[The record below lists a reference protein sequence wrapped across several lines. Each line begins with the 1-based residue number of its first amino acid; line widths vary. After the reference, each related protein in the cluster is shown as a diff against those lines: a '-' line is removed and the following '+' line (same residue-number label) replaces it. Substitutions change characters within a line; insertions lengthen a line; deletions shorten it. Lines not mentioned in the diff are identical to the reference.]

1 MISQTNEP
9 VAESK
14 AKRAI
19 DDIIISLSTQTLKA
33 HWSTFLSGQNHH
45 TQPVSVSIRVQDVH
59 AWQEGAVAMGSAPA
73 EGQLLSVLRRCE
85 MWQLTSMERRSLRCR
100 PPRGG
105 VKLQVVQK
113 DAAPQA
119 LLETVEWHGTPPV
132 TSPTLCGEP
141 NYMRPRN
148 CYHANWFNRRRA
160 RGPLRPQ
167 HSWCQ
172 PKATGKELVPKCSQ
186 HACLGH
192 WDDMKSLLSALSLCT
207 WHRLHT
213 RSRLPSL
220 CAK

>member
-73 EGQLLSVLRRCE
+73 EGQLLSVLRRFE
-85 MWQLTSMERRSLRCR
+85 MWQLTSMERHSLRCR
-100 PPRGG
+100 PLRGG

-119 LLETVEWHGTPPV
+119 LLDTAEWHGTPPV
-132 TSPTLCGEP
+132 TSPTLRGEP

-148 CYHANWFNRRRA
+148 CYHANWFNRWRA
-160 RGPLRPQ
+160 P
-167 HSWCQ
+167 
-172 PKATGKELVPKCSQ
+172 
-186 HACLGH
+186 
-192 WDDMKSLLSALSLCT
+192 
-207 WHRLHT
+207 
-213 RSRLPSL
+213 
-220 CAK
+220 